1 MTGDGSIQTGGSSRV
16 TRYASRVTAV
26 LFSCAALAGV
36 FWGLLQV
43 DLPLARFLR
52 SVHHAGL
59 EQAGDLG
66 NRLGSGWGLV
76 IISGTMLAIGFLL
89 KRQTVQ
95 RAGMDGLIAHGVAA
109 LVTQLLKHLIG
120 RPRPRLMHNGSFQF
134 GPSLETGLDSFPSG
148 HTTASFAVAVVV
160 AKQFP
165 RIGWLVYGMACLV
178 AASRIVRGS
187 HFPTDVAAGVVLGIL
202 AGSLVADP
210 IREWRKS
217 LAEGLVD
224 LIPYLAGAFALLWI
238 ALHPYPNERTI
249 LMMGAIGWVVIGL
262 GLFIRL
268 SLKIRPRSWSGGMPA
283 ANALLGIGLAI
294 TTGSLLVTVLALLIV
309 GAWWLE
315 LRDGA
320 YLDAGGSAAVNV
332 RFVMTESAVAMSVA
346 AAAVAIQAVKG
357 LLPIL

>member
-1 MTGDGSIQTGGSSRV
+1 MDKICQPL
-16 TRYASRVTAV
+16 ASRPPLAHRLLPIALSSVV
-26 LFSCAALAGV
+26 LILL
-36 FWGLLQV
+36 FWGLWQL

-52 SVHHAGL
+52 SVHHAEL

-76 IISGTMLAIGFLL
+76 IISGTMLAAGFLL

-95 RAGMDGLIAHGVAA
+95 RAGIDGLIAHGVAA
-109 LVTQLLKHLIG
+109 LVAQLLKHLIG

-187 HFPTDVAAGVVLGIL
+187 HFPTDVAAGVVVGIL
-202 AGSLVADP
+202 AGSLVANP

-217 LAEGLVD
+217 LAEGLVG
-224 LIPYLAGAFALLWI
+224 LIPYLAGAFALFWI
-238 ALHPYPNERTI
+238 ALHPSPNEQAI
-249 LMMGAIGWVVIGL
+249 LMVGGMGWVAIGL

-268 SLKIRPRSWSGGMPA
+268 ALKMGWRSWRGGLPA
-283 ANALLGIGLAI
+283 ANALLGVGLAL
-294 TTGSLLVTVLALLIV
+294 TTGSLLVTALALLIA

-315 LRDGA
+315 RRDA
-320 YLDAGGSAAVNV
+320 AQSDAGGSATVDA
-332 RFVMTESAVAMSVA
+332 RFVATESAVAMSVA
-346 AAAVAIQAVKG
+346 AAAVAIQALKG